1 MGISGVV
8 RNDHIGLTIDLWP
21 EKIVDAEY
29 EEHNGGKKS
38 G

>member
-8 RNDHIGLTIDLWP
+8 RNDHIGFTIDLWP

-29 EEHNGGKKS
+29 EV
-38 G
+38 